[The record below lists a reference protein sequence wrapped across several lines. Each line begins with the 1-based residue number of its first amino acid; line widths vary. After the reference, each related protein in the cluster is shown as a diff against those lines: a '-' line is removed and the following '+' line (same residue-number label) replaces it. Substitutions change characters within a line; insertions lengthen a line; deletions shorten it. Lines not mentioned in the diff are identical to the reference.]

1 MRQKP
6 REKGCEQNGDSNV
19 DADRVATGTDGAGLP
34 LSVQMASRI
43 ELWPTERLR
52 PYDKNPRTHSA
63 EQVAKIAASMTEFGF
78 TNPVLVDSRDGIIA
92 GHGRLQAAQRLGL
105 EQVPVVVLDHLTDAQ
120 RRAYVI
126 ADNRLALD
134 AGWDEDLLAAELA
147 ALKDDG
153 FDLGLT
159 GFGSEELDEI
169 FAWAD
174 RALGD
179 DAADEEAPEPP
190 DEPVSRP
197 GDLWILGRHR
207 LLCGDSTNADHVAR
221 VVAGAAPRLLLTDP
235 PYGVELD
242 MEWRDRAGLNA
253 LGPAE
258 KSYMQRGDGHR
269 NTAISGDTKADWSD
283 AFELVPSL
291 DTAYVWHAS
300 AFAVEVGLGLR
311 RIGFDIKQ
319 QIIWRKPHFAL
330 SRQHYHWQHEPCW
343 YARKDGSGK
352 FRGTR
357 DQGTVWDAASP
368 KMLMNPAGD
377 HEEKVDHPTQK
388 PLSLYTRP
396 IENHLAP
403 GGCFYEPF
411 GGSGT
416 AIAAAEK
423 TGRRCIAIEL
433 DPRFVDVIVLRWQRL
448 SGKDARLEGS
458 KRTFGDVAAE
468 RQPEAA

>member
-1 MRQKP
+1 MSERP
-6 REKGCEQNGDSNV
+6 NNLPPAVHIVLPTRFEQWPV
-19 DADRVATGTDGAGLP
+19 D
-34 LSVQMASRI
+34 
-43 ELWPTERLR
+43 RLR
-52 PYDKNPRTHSA
+52 PYEKNPRTHSP
-63 EQVAKIAASMTEFGF
+63 EQIAKLVASLREFGF
-78 TNPVLVDSRDGIIA
+78 TNPVLVDSQDGIVA
-92 GHGRLQAAQRLGL
+92 GHGRLQAARAIGMT
-105 EQVPVVVLDHLTDAQ
+105 EVPVVVLDHLTDAQ
-120 RRAYVI
+120 KRAYII

-134 AGWDEDLLAAELA
+134 AGWDEDILAAELA
-147 ALKDDG
+147 GLKLDG
-153 FDLGLT
+153 FDLELT
-159 GFGSEELDEI
+159 GFDGEEIEEML
-169 FAWAD
+169 AWAD

-190 DEPVSRP
+190 EIPVSRP
-197 GDLWILGRHR
+197 GDLWHLGKHR
-207 LLCGDSTNADHVAR
+207 LLCGDSTNADDVAR
-221 VVAGAAPRLLLTDP
+221 VLAGEAPRLLLTDP

-242 MEWRDRAGLNA
+242 MEWRDRAGLNGLA
-253 LGPAE
+253 PAE
-258 KSYMQRGDGHR
+258 KSYMQRRKGHT

-311 RIGFDIKQ
+311 RIGFEIKQ

-343 YARKDGSGK
+343 YARKDGSKK
-352 FRGTR
+352 FRGSR
-357 DQGTVWDAASP
+357 DQSTIWEAASP
-368 KMLMNPAGD
+368 KMLMNPAGEQ
-377 HEEKVDHPTQK
+377 EEKVDHPTQK

-448 SGKDARLEGS
+448 TGKDATLESSGQA
-458 KRTFGDVAAE
+458 FDEVAAE
-468 RQPEAA
+468 RVQEAA